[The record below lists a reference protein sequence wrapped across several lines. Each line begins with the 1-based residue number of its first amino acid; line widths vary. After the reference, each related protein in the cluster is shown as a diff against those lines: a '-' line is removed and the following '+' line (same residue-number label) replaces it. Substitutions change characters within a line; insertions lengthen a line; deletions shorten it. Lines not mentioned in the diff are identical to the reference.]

1 MKRITKILLGLYC
14 TSMLFMTGCI
24 EETFPT
30 NGVTEDGLESSTKGL
45 DAKLWAMPAFA
56 FNYGTVSASAGY
68 DWGYG
73 SIMHI
78 RDVMTQDM
86 PINQSNYDHYSAWEG
101 IFLPSSSGTIIGN
114 LFRRQIS

>member
-1 MKRITKILLGLYC
+1 
-14 TSMLFMTGCI
+14 
-24 EETFPT
+24 
-30 NGVTEDGLESSTKGL
+30 VTEDGLESSTKGL

-56 FNYGTVSASAGY
+56 FNYGTDSASAGY

-86 PINQSNYDHYSAWEG
+86 PINQSN
-101 IFLPSSSGTIIGN
+101 
-114 LFRRQIS
+114 